1 MALNQEQETIAQA
14 IANSGNPHA
23 AGIHSVNYRN
33 AAQKYNIQKNQE
45 LETRIQAV
53 RTELQNHVSTTWAN
67 VSTQKSAEISQITST
82 LRSEISKLNTDLS
95 LKHATLVN
103 ECNMSKNRCEELS
116 GDVKFVRH
124 ELKSVGDKFTTLN
137 HFVTNKNKEIIL
149 VIESLQKEVQLLKTP
164 PTKVSYTIPILGVL
178 ALLILIGIGWWATQ
192 PNYLMLE
199 Y

>member
-1 MALNQEQETIAQA
+1 MALNQEQEMIANA
-14 IANSGNPHA
+14 IANNGNPHA
-23 AGIHSVNYRN
+23 AGIHSSNYRN

-67 VSTQKSAEISQITST
+67 VSNQKSAEIGQITST

-192 PNYLMLE
+192 PSYLMLE

>member
-1 MALNQEQETIAQA
+1 MALYQDQEVLAQSLNA
-14 IANSGNPHA
+14 IQHSG
-23 AGIHSVNYRN
+23 GIHSSNYRT
-33 AAQKYNIQKNQE
+33 AAQNCNNKKNQE
-45 LETRIQAV
+45 LDTRIQTL

-67 VSTQKSAEISQITST
+67 VSNQKSAEISQNTST

-192 PNYLMLE
+192 PSYLMLE